1 MLNITRI
8 HNAVASIGFMRRYPL
23 KTLIN
28 IKIFRAVSLA
38 RDYATRRVVFGRKQA
53 DWPLHL
59 STIGKLEVEVRAC
72 TLLLLEATRL
82 LGRQESGHATKTE
95 QANLRLITPIL
106 KLYTGKQCIPL
117 ISEAIECFGG
127 QGYIEDTGLPTL
139 LRDAQVGLHHN
150 NINSL
155 IEEKDI
161 RKIGIKIENF
171 WNKNIYKKVRGK
183 NLHKLSKVA

>member
-1 MLNITRI
+1 M
-8 HNAVASIGFMRRYPL
+8 
-23 KTLIN
+23 
-28 IKIFRAVSLA
+28 
-38 RDYATRRVVFGRKQA
+38 VFGRKQA

-59 STIGKLEVEVRAC
+59 ATIGKLEVEVRAC

-82 LGRQESGHATKTE
+82 LGIQESGHATKTE

-150 NINSL
+150 KFFN
-155 IEEKDI
+155 
-161 RKIGIKIENF
+161 
-171 WNKNIYKKVRGK
+171 
-183 NLHKLSKVA
+183 